1 MKIVHAADL
10 HIDSPLRGLSRYQG
24 APASR
29 LRNATREATQRLV
42 ELCLREQAKL
52 LLLAGDLFDGHWR
65 DFATGL
71 FWVEQMARLREAG
84 VQVVSVRGNHD
95 FEFSR
100 ALARPLQLPAN
111 VRELSARKPET
122 IVFEQLGVAVH
133 GQSFGA
139 REVKDDLA
147 SRYPAPVQGA
157 FNIGLLHTSLDGREG
172 HDEYAPTSLSVLQA
186 RGYDYWALGHV
197 HAREIVCQEP
207 YVVYPG
213 NLQGR
218 HARETG
224 AKGAMLLTVEDGR
237 LLDLS
242 HEPVD
247 VLRWAVCRVD
257 ATLASDVPEVLERA
271 REAMSA
277 EVAGADGRLL
287 AARVV
292 IEGECGAHAAL
303 VRETAAL
310 AEQLRACALDV
321 APDVLW
327 LEKVQLRTTGQADAA
342 RLAER
347 RDAIGQLA
355 EGLMQ
360 AGRDEG
366 ERAALVAAL
375 ADLRKKLPADVARGE
390 DGVSLE
396 DAFVAS
402 LLPEVRE
409 LLLSALL
416 EGDAS

>member
-24 APASR
+24 APVGR
-29 LRNATREATQRLV
+29 LRNATREATERLV
-42 ELCLREQAKL
+42 ELCVREQAKL
-52 LLLAGDLFDGHWR
+52 LLLAGDAFDGKWR
-65 DFATGL
+65 DYATGL
-71 FWVEQMARLREAG
+71 FWIEQMVRLREAG

-100 ALARPLQLPAN
+100 ALSRPLQLPSN

-122 IVFEQLGVAVH
+122 IVFDELGVAVH

-139 REVKDDLA
+139 RVVDDDLA
-147 SRYPAPVQGA
+147 SGYPAPIHGA

-172 HDEYAPTSLSVLQA
+172 HDPYAPTSLSVLRA

-197 HAREIVCQEP
+197 HAREVVCQEP
-207 YVVYPG
+207 HVVYPG

-224 AKGAMLLTVEDGR
+224 AKGAMVLTVEDGALR
-237 LLDLS
+237 DLV

-257 ATLASDVPEVLERA
+257 ASAADDVPEVLDRA
-271 REAMSA
+271 REAMRA
-277 EVAGADGRLL
+277 EVAAADGRLL
-287 AARVV
+287 AVRVV
-292 IEGECGAHAAL
+292 IEGECRAHTAL
-303 VRETAAL
+303 SREVAAL

-327 LEKVQLRTTGQADAA
+327 LEKVQLRTTGHADAA

-347 RDAIGQLA
+347 SDAIGQLA

-360 AGRDEG
+360 AGGDEA

-375 ADLRKKLPADVARGE
+375 ADLRKKLPVDVTRGE

-416 EGDAS
+416 EGGAS